1 LNNQN
6 SDPDKSIA
14 TGRVTVLL
22 KDVLAQARFN
32 QLAE

>member
-1 LNNQN
+1 LNSQN

-14 TGRVTVLL
+14 TGRVTGVL
-22 KDVLAQARFN
+22 KDVLAQAGLN